1 MSLDFVSNE
10 EIIQEA
16 RRRVNQGAWDYLV
29 GGSESETTLRRNRL
43 AFDRIA
49 FRPRILV
56 DVSSIDPSTT
66 FMGQTLRSP
75 PSSRLSDRCR
85 SSIRR
90 PEWHRPGRRRNLAFM
105 HAVSSVTEPTLE
117 ETAAATATPK
127 IFQLYVHGDMKW
139 TEDIIG
145 RVKQAGYA
153 ALALTVDVAHYSRR
167 ERPMRTRYQP
177 PTRRV
182 PPDRRHLASLT
193 WETMDIIKEMA
204 GLPFMLKGVQTAEDA
219 EIAVQHGVDVIW
231 VSNHGG
237 RQIDHGLG
245 SMDTL
250 PEIVQAVQGK
260 ARIIVDG
267 GVQRGS
273 DILKAVAL
281 GADVVALGRMQAW
294 GLAAGGK
301 DGIVRMLEIP
311 GGRARL
317 CHGPDGSHQHEPGD
331 PEVRLQ
337 GRAGDATARDE
348 RLGQHASG
356 AHPVRA
362 CLKVG
367 RRSAPRHTRQRRGDT
382 EDGGRGEGHRA
393 WAFMAVSPRHLI
405 LRIRGEA
412 YAD

>member
-1 MSLDFVSNE
+1 VSLDFVSNE

-16 RRRVNQGAWDYLV
+16 RRRLDQGSWDYLV
-29 GGSESETTLRRNRL
+29 GGSASETTLRRNRL

-56 DVSSIDPSTT
+56 DVSHIDTSTT
-66 FMGQTLRSP
+66 FLGQKLRIP
-75 PSSRLSDRCR
+75 A
-85 SSIRR
+85 I
-90 PEWHRPGRRRNLAFM
+90 LAPIGSLQVFDAGGGVTSTTAASEFGIM

-117 ETAAATATPK
+117 ETAAATPTPK

-167 ERPMRTRYQP
+167 ERPMLTRYRP

-182 PPDRRHLASLT
+182 PPDRHYLASLT
-193 WETMDIIKEMA
+193 WETMDVIQDMA

-219 EIAVQHGVDVIW
+219 AIAVEHGVDVIW

-237 RQIDHGLG
+237 RQIDHGRG
-245 SMDTL
+245 SMETL
-250 PEIVQAVQGK
+250 PEIVQAVDGK
-260 ARIIVDG
+260 ARIIIDG

-281 GADVVALGRMQAW
+281 GADVVALGRLQGW

-301 DGIVRMLEIP
+301 EGVIRMLEILEDELICEMGLTGVTSIQQITP
-311 GGRARL
+311 KYVCEAEAVT
-317 CHGPDGSHQHEPGD
+317 PPHEMSSWVNMP
-331 PEVRLQ
+331 V
-337 GRAGDATARDE
+337 E
-348 RLGQHASG
+348 RIH
-356 AHPVRA
+356 
-362 CLKVG
+362 
-367 RRSAPRHTRQRRGDT
+367 
-382 EDGGRGEGHRA
+382 
-393 WAFMAVSPRHLI
+393 
-405 LRIRGEA
+405 
-412 YAD
+412 

>member
-1 MSLDFVSNE
+1 MSLDFISNE
-10 EIIQEA
+10 EILQEA
-16 RRRVNQGAWDYLV
+16 RRRLEQGAWDYLV
-29 GGSESETTLRRNRL
+29 GGSASETTLRRNRL
-43 AFDRIA
+43 AFDRLA

-56 DVSSIDPSTT
+56 DVSHIDPSTT
-66 FMGQTLRSP
+66 FMGQKLRLPAILAPIGS
-75 PSSRLSDRCR
+75 LQVFD
-85 SSIRR
+85 
-90 PEWHRPGRRRNLAFM
+90 PGAAVASTTAATEFGIM
-105 HAVSSVTEPTLE
+105 HAVSSVTEPALE
-117 ETAAATATPK
+117 ETAAATTTPK

-167 ERPMRTRYQP
+167 ERPMMTRYRP

-182 PPDRRHLASLT
+182 PPDRKYQASLT

-245 SMDTL
+245 SMETL
-250 PEIVQAVQGK
+250 PEIVQVVNGR

-281 GADVVALGRMQAW
+281 GADVVALGRLQGW

-301 DGIVRMLEIP
+301 EGIIRMLEILEDELICEMGLTGVTSIDQVNSKYVCKAEAVTP
-311 GGRARL
+311 
-317 CHGPDGSHQHEPGD
+317 PHEM
-331 PEVRLQ
+331 
-337 GRAGDATARDE
+337 
-348 RLGQHASG
+348 SG
-356 AHPVRA
+356 WVNMP
-362 CLKVG
+362 VG
-367 RRSAPRHTRQRRGDT
+367 R
-382 EDGGRGEGHRA
+382 
-393 WAFMAVSPRHLI
+393 I
-405 LRIRGEA
+405 L
-412 YAD
+412 